1 MSQFASIRRAWPHV
15 LIALVALAADA
26 PAFASNGIAIPD
38 PSAATLLALGVLGL
52 IIGRQ
57 SGRRPPRD

>member
-1 MSQFASIRRAWPHV
+1 MSQLALIWRSWPQILIV
-15 LIALVALAADA
+15 LLALAADG
-26 PAFASNGIAIPD
+26 PALAGDGVSIPD

-57 SGRRPPRD
+57 GGRRPPRD

>member
-1 MSQFASIRRAWPHV
+1 MSQITTIRRAWPHM
-15 LIALVALAADA
+15 LIALLALMADA
-26 PAFASNGIAIPD
+26 PALASNGVSIPD

-57 SGRRPPRD
+57 GGRRPPKD

>member
-26 PAFASNGIAIPD
+26 PAFASNAIAIPD